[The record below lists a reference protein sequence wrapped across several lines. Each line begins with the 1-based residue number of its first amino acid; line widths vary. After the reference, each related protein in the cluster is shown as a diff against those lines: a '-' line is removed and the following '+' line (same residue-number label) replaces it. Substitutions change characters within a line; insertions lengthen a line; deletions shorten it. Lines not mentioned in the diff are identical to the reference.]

1 MQQIRS
7 ALSLFN
13 GISGL
18 HLALDKAQINVE
30 QVYYS
35 EIDKFANKVT
45 EQRYPNDNALGDV
58 TKWKEWDIDWS
69 SVDLVSAGFPCQAW
83 SVAGKQ
89 LGDKDERGMLFWTTL
104 DIIKTVLEHNPKA
117 KFLMENVKM
126 KKDFEEYIT
135 HHTTEALGYVE
146 KTLIN
151 SALVSAQNRNRYYWT
166 NFEVAQPEDK
176 GILLK
181 DVLEEYVNTK
191 WVIDTNKQNFIETL
205 LIEAKKHKGI
215 YPTQLGNSKQFGN
228 SIGFKNKAFTLRASN
243 PNGVLLCNTETKF
256 RKLTP
261 LECERLQTV
270 PDNWTEG
277 LSNTQRYKC
286 LGNGWTID
294 VIVHILE
301 CAFK

>member
-45 EQRYPNDNALGDV
+45 EQQYPNDIALGDV

-104 DIIKTVLEHNPKA
+104 EIIKTVLEHNPKA

-151 SALVSAQNRNRYYWT
+151 SSLVSAQNRNRYYWT
-166 NFEVAQPEDK
+166 NFEVTQPDDK

-181 DVLEEYVNTK
+181 DILE
-191 WVIDTNKQNFIETL
+191 
-205 LIEAKKHKGI
+205 
-215 YPTQLGNSKQFGN
+215 YPTDDKYKLSDEAIARFKPCQKTNSGQIGTTAHEATIGQRDRVYDADGKMITLTATIYKQPPQYINAG
-228 SIGFKNKAFTLRASN
+228 KL
-243 PNGVLLCNTETKF
+243 

-270 PDNWTEG
+270 PDNWTEC
-277 LSNTQRYKC
+277 LSNTQRYKS

-301 CAFK
+301 CAYK

>member
-45 EQRYPNDNALGDV
+45 EQQYPNDIALGDV

-104 DIIKTVLEHNPKA
+104 EVISQVLKHNPSA
-117 KFLMENVKM
+117 KFLMENVK
-126 KKDFEEYIT
+126 Y
-135 HHTTEALGYVE
+135 
-146 KTLIN
+146 
-151 SALVSAQNRNRYYWT
+151 
-166 NFEVAQPEDK
+166 
-176 GILLK
+176 
-181 DVLEEYVNTK
+181 
-191 WVIDTNKQNFIETL
+191 
-205 LIEAKKHKGI
+205 
-215 YPTQLGNSKQFGN
+215 
-228 SIGFKNKAFTLRASN
+228 
-243 PNGVLLCNTETKF
+243 
-256 RKLTP
+256 
-261 LECERLQTV
+261 
-270 PDNWTEG
+270 
-277 LSNTQRYKC
+277 
-286 LGNGWTID
+286 
-294 VIVHILE
+294 
-301 CAFK
+301 